1 MGPEDEDQ
9 LEVQEYEDYSQ
20 NFRHDQIDLFL
31 EVFSIS
37 TPDISKKQIK
47 LGETNVDINDGLLRK
62 LYESILKDMPEQNIS
77 KYRARQPKKEETRSP
92 LQSSLDFKWSGI
104 NAALSDKK
112 DLIFLKVLGLKFS
125 QKSSSP
131 DQSKSVDFRLSD
143 FQIIQDDFELLMRHH
158 NTAMKTQ
165 TSGRNMVVN
174 SFGNLND
181 IIESDSDK
189 SNFQTDIVSFSQ
201 SVDTPSKT
209 QIRRIIISDFL
220 FVLDFRRLLT
230 IFSIQKSFESHVSN
244 ITSRNG
250 ASAQSSVENVVKFE
264 TDEIEVSVQE
274 SYFQLPARE
283 GKKSLFLVI
292 EDLSAKQSQCREE
305 RILRLDDKLV

>member
-1 MGPEDEDQ
+1 M
-9 LEVQEYEDYSQ
+9 
-20 NFRHDQIDLFL
+20 
-31 EVFSIS
+31 
-37 TPDISKKQIK
+37 SKKQIK
-47 LGETNVDINDGLLRK
+47 LGETNVDVNDGLLRK
-62 LYESILKDMPEQNIS
+62 LYESILKDMPEQNTS
-77 KYRARQPKKEETRSP
+77 KYRARQPKKEETTSP
-92 LQSSLDFKWSGI
+92 LQSSIDFKWSGI

-112 DLIFLKVLGLKFS
+112 DLIFFKVLGLKFS
-125 QKSSSP
+125 QKSSSL
-131 DQSKSVDFRLSD
+131 DKSKSVDFRLGD

-158 NTAMKTQ
+158 NTSMKTQ
-165 TSGRNMVVN
+165 NSGRNMVVN

-201 SVDTPSKT
+201 SVDMPSKT
-209 QIRRIIISDFL
+209 QLRRIIISDFL

-244 ITSRNG
+244 IASKNG
-250 ASAQSSVENVVKFE
+250 TTAQSSTKEVESFE
-264 TDEIEVSVQE
+264 IDEVEVSVQE

-292 EDLSAKQSQCREE
+292 EDLTAKQSQCRGE
-305 RILRLDDKLV
+305 RTLRLDDKLT